1 MIELV
6 TAMTI
11 LSVGIM
17 AVVAG
22 FSSGAK
28 ALERS
33 RDASSAAAVAE
44 SKMEEYRAQPFD
56 GIPTP
61 TCVGAVCSPET
72 VTPVPDGAPVAAA
85 DGRMY
90 RLHVVVRWV
99 CPVGTLGPP
108 AASSPDPTC
117 VPDPSAYAVKSV
129 AMTVKDAENART
141 LFTQTSTFSLLTG

>member
-11 LSVGIM
+11 LSVGIL

-22 FSSGAK
+22 FSSGAN

-44 SKMEEYRAQPFD
+44 SQMEELRAVPFD
-56 GIPTP
+56 DALLTA
-61 TCVGAVCSPET
+61 TCFAPLTACTAP
-72 VTPVPDGAPVAAA
+72 TPVPITAA
-85 DGRMY
+85 DGRKY
-90 RLHVVVRWV
+90 NRQVWV
-99 CPVGTLGPP
+99 AWACPSGSSGGTL
-108 AASSPDPTC
+108 ANPTC
-117 VPDPSAYAVKSV
+117 TPETAGLPVKLVRIVIKNSAN
-129 AMTVKDAENART
+129 TRT